1 MFDKVKHIKG
11 SLMGIFEI
19 TSFKLTAQR
28 AHWIKSDQIWKP
40 STREFPQILFEFLHP
55 FYRKC

>member
-28 AHWIKSDQIWKP
+28 AHWIKSEQTWKP
-40 STREFPQILFEFLHP
+40 SKRRENFSKLIEILLP
-55 FYRKC
+55 L